1 VASATVKG
9 QAVTEVPAGAKVTL
23 SSTVEQANAL
33 SVEWSF
39 GDGDTETVGT
49 DEFRSTKI
57 THEYKLGGA
66 HTIVETIHTDD
77 LQTPE
82 IVVTGTLKVTGGTTG
97 EAVKI
102 SL

>member
-1 VASATVKG
+1 
-9 QAVTEVPAGAKVTL
+9 VPAGAKVTL

-39 GDGDTETVGT
+39 GDGDTETVGN
-49 DEFRSTKI
+49 DEFRTTKI

-66 HTIVETIHTDD
+66 HTITETIHTDD

-82 IVVTGTLKVTGGTTG
+82 IVVEGTLKVTGGTTG
-97 EAVKI
+97 EAVKM

>member
-1 VASATVKG
+1 VKG
-9 QAVTEVPAGAKVTL
+9 QVVTEVAAGGKVTL

-49 DEFRSTKI
+49 DEFRSTKV

-66 HTIVETIHTDD
+66 HTITERIHTDD

-82 IVVTGTLKVTGGTTG
+82 IVVTGTLMVTGVVLG
-97 EAVKI
+97 K
-102 SL
+102 L